1 MVRTRVGYAGGAK
14 DAPTYR
20 SLGDHTETFQVD
32 FDPARISF
40 SKLVDLFWDG
50 HDPRSGP
57 RCSQYAAILFVAD
70 DAQEKVARE
79 SRAAL
84 EKTLGV
90 KVNTEVRRLDR
101 FWPAED
107 YHQKYSLRAVPALMA
122 LVRPFCADETAFRE
136 SPLAAK
142 LNAFVAGDLG
152 MDRLRSR
159 CAALGYEIE
168 GVKGPT
174 AVRATV
180 EAVVATK

>member
-14 DAPTYR
+14 ESPTYR

-40 SKLVDLFWDG
+40 SKLVDLFWES

-84 EKTLGV
+84 ERSLGV

-107 YHQKYSLRAVPALMA
+107 YHQKYALRAAPRLMD
-122 LVRPFCADETAFRE
+122 LVRPFCADDTALRE

-142 LNAFVAGDLG
+142 LNAFAAGDLG
-152 MDRLRSR
+152 MDGLRAR
-159 CAALGYEIE
+159 CGALGYEVE
-168 GVKGPT
+168 GKGEPT
-174 AVRATV
+174 AVRPAAPAAAATR
-180 EAVVATK
+180 